1 MNSTSSTASTPTV
14 VQRRP
19 VERVSWLRLLWVA
32 PLTVIVSVLV
42 CLALRGIVQTVNPEL
57 ARMPQLG
64 EPMLTLAVEGAVAAV
79 LVFALFT
86 LFVPRAIFWF
96 RVVAVAVLVIS
107 WIPDI
112 MLGLGGAPMR
122 LAMRYVGPL
131 TSVGFIHG
139 GQGGRPAGPPPGA
152 QTGGPPPAFFSAL
165 PIQQVAVLMLLHA
178 AVAVVCIGMLTTLS
192 VQSRRRETARP
203 A

>member
-1 MNSTSSTASTPTV
+1 
-14 VQRRP
+14 
-19 VERVSWLRLLWVA
+19 LLFVA
-32 PLTVIVSVLV
+32 PLTVLAAALV
-42 CLALRGIVQTVNPEL
+42 CLGLREIVQEVNPEL

-79 LVFALFT
+79 LVFVLFT
-86 LFVPRAIFWF
+86 LFVPRAVFWF
-96 RVVAVAVLVIS
+96 RIVAVAALLVS

-131 TSVGFIHG
+131 TSIGFAG
-139 GQGGRPAGPPPGA
+139 NQGGRPVGPPPGA
-152 QTGGPPPAFFSAL
+152 QTGGPSPAFFSAL
-165 PIQQVAVLMLLHA
+165 PLQQVAVLMLLHA

-192 VQSRRRETARP
+192 VSQRARERTQVVRRERRP
-203 A
+203 